1 MNRLHTRKATQ
12 VLLLTLL
19 ALSQAWAQKVKVGY
33 DKSADFSQFKTY
45 AWQERRTPA
54 TRPLVAAAIQ
64 LDIDAALS
72 DKGLRKIDASS
83 GPDLLIVCTGGM
95 DAQSSA
101 SAQDPGYTA
110 TGGFPLP
117 NATMW
122 SGSLPANAGQQV
134 LKGALTVDVVDI
146 RRQQLVWRGTAK
158 ANLDSQDQSK
168 VFDQADKV
176 VTEMFKQYPPPK
188 TKQ

>member
-1 MNRLHTRKATQ
+1 MESWRRRYLSIQRVTPENLCRIALSRCVLFDPRYANTPRYIRLALVIDDLYRTKTMNRLHTRKATQ

-72 DKGLRKIDASS
+72 DKG
-83 GPDLLIVCTGGM
+83 
-95 DAQSSA
+95 
-101 SAQDPGYTA
+101 
-110 TGGFPLP
+110 
-117 NATMW
+117 
-122 SGSLPANAGQQV
+122 
-134 LKGALTVDVVDI
+134 
-146 RRQQLVWRGTAK
+146 
-158 ANLDSQDQSK
+158 
-168 VFDQADKV
+168 
-176 VTEMFKQYPPPK
+176 
-188 TKQ
+188 